1 MSIGNSARLKLNSLR
16 FARVLPSGSAIGG
29 GIHSIFG
36 IAIANGN
43 SIAIGNGKGT
53 YNVFT
58 ITNSITIGNGNGG
71 GIYSVFNSVFGI
83 ANGNGNAKRAVFGN
97 SLLQISSETK
107 ASG

>member
-1 MSIGNSARLKLNSLR
+1 MSIGNSAKLKLNSLR
-16 FARVLPSGSAIGG
+16 FARVLPSGSTIGG

-36 IAIANGN
+36 IANGN
-43 SIAIGNGKGT
+43 SIAIGKGKGT

-71 GIYSVFNSVFGI
+71 GIYSVFGI
-83 ANGNGNAKRAVFGN
+83 ANGNGNAKSAVFGN
-97 SLLQISSETK
+97 SLLQISSGTK